1 MQNLATRIH
10 SCLVLDSTYILAYLV
25 FWGFSPL
32 LSSTYLKLIQ
42 QKQADTRILAVHPL
56 LTSHVF
62 QRYKEIYSPNLQID
76 TFEVIQ
82 CHITTGDGDPS
93 SPCSQGS
100 CFCYHTTILYFSTL
114 SETSLQ
120 FLSFSPSNTVHF
132 LANMILLSLDAFFTL
147 QIQFLISSD
156 IYGFN
161 PCWITEESSANLQ
174 LTQKMSIF
182 FVVSCLL
189 HSSCHISLI
198 NNNN

>member
-1 MQNLATRIH
+1 MQNLVTCIH

-25 FWGFSPL
+25 FWDFAPL

-93 SPCSQGS
+93 SPC
-100 CFCYHTTILYFSTL
+100 FCYHTTILYLSSL

-120 FLSFSPSNTVHF
+120 LLSFSPSNTVSF

-147 QIQFLISSD
+147 QTQFLISSD
-156 IYGFN
+156 IYGLN
-161 PCWITEESSANLQ
+161 PCCITEESSANLQ

-182 FVVSCLL
+182 FLVSCLL

-198 NNNN
+198 NNNS